1 MGKNEYE
8 LTMDT
13 NLNGAKEIT
22 DELMGKMGFTMTYTS
37 TFEAIANR
45 GGGLSSAIM
54 GPLAGKNNIAV
65 KFALSFRENSGK
77 TTILLADSGSGLG
90 KAVTLTGGTTKKVLA
105 DVFNSLREGVSRK
118 GLLV

>member
-1 MGKNEYE
+1 MAKNEYE

-13 NLNGAKEIT
+13 DLGEAKEIT
-22 DELMGKMGFTMTYTS
+22 DELMGKMGFAMTYTN

-77 TTILLADSGSGLG
+77 TTILLSDSGSGLG

-105 DVFNSLREGVSRK
+105 DVYSSLKEGISRRS
-118 GLLV
+118 LLV